1 MIEEYMKIF
10 ITILIDILCIYI
22 AYFYNSKFARKELNI
37 PIQFGIMLALIF
49 IVLGSLTTYA
59 LIHESSFIEINIS

>member
-10 ITILIDILCIYI
+10 ITILIDILCIYM
-22 AYFYNSKFARKELNI
+22 AYFLNSKFAREELNY
-37 PIQFGIMLALIF
+37 PIQFGIMWGLIL

-59 LIHESSFIEINIS
+59 LFYESSLI